1 MKNFDADIIDYI
13 NAALAAERAGQLA
26 DDATATMP
34 MQMFLRLAKQAHGYQ
49 TAALEYQ
56 AFHETEKTMRKFAE
70 EDLGK
75 FRKLIGRL
83 YWWKGQRHED

>member
-1 MKNFDADIIDYI
+1 MKNFDDDIIDYI

-56 AFHETEKTMRKFAE
+56 AYHETEKTMRQFAE

-83 YWWKGQRHED
+83 FWWKGQRHG

>member
-1 MKNFDADIIDYI
+1 MKNFDDDIIDFI
-13 NAALAAERAGQLA
+13 NAALDAKIAGQLA

-34 MQMFLRLAKQAHGYQ
+34 MGMFIRFATQAQRYQ
-49 TAALEYQ
+49 HDALMFQ
-56 AFHETEKTMRKFAE
+56 AFHETEKSMRQFAE

-83 YWWKGQRHED
+83 YWWKGARHG

>member
-1 MKNFDADIIDYI
+1 MKNFDDDVIDYI

-26 DDATATMP
+26 EDATATMP
-34 MQMFLRLAKQAHGYQ
+34 MQMFLRLAKQAHNYQ

-56 AFHETEKTMRKFAE
+56 AYHETEKSMRQFAE

-75 FRKLIGRL
+75 FRKIIGRF
-83 YWWKGQRHED
+83 YWLRKEKHHG